1 MHPPYSWD
9 LTSYYYYI
17 FLSMA
22 NDIAGE
28 KFVSRVACEKRL
40 FQVFVNRNEVFYE
53 SVFIKLPLQMPT
65 TSKLNKTLNLM

>member
-1 MHPPYSWD
+1 
-9 LTSYYYYI
+9 
-17 FLSMA
+17 MA